1 MWGWEDEE
9 KKRREERRERRLKWR
24 RGRRLEMMGEK
35 KNERD
40 SSQEYCNEFSL
51 KAMKREQEKV

>member
-35 KNERD
+35 K
-40 SSQEYCNEFSL
+40 
-51 KAMKREQEKV
+51 MKETHPESIVMNSH